1 MLGMTRKGPGD
12 RFQEKG
18 VVGYD
23 GFASMLIR
31 ARTNYVAIFTTSGL
45 IVSTLYNDWWKWG
58 WTPALTTVMVG
69 TSIS

>member
-45 IVSTLYNDWWKWG
+45 IVSTL
-58 WTPALTTVMVG
+58 
-69 TSIS
+69 